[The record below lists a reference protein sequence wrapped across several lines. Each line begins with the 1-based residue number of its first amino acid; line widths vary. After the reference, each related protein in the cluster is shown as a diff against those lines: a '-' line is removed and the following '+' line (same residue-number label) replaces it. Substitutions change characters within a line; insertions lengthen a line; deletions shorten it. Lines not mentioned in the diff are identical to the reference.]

1 MSIFDAQDG
10 CSCKHHAWT
19 MADFT
24 PTICHLVSLAKKQV
38 FQRISFYR
46 LVTWLKGENATA
58 SLSAAFT
65 ASSQRYSAMSDI
77 SRPAVERPVQTSLA
91 PAASQQDP
99 ATASRTLAQ
108 SATDQQLPRKTSFY
122 HIGDSTEVNETITA
136 PQGDSFEELDM
147 NEQDLAVEAYLDAA
161 EVPTAPPA
169 SDRDD
174 GSPVVPVGCKAC
186 AGQHVRHSRTGDCR
200 LAPGAVQ
207 QVAHTVECRACT
219 RGAHE
224 RHTRAF
230 GCRLA
235 PRPDPAVA
243 APPEPRGPRA
253 RPRIDLTADLKSPAT
268 PNSASNF
275 PNPYAAQNAAFA
287 PLSKPGVI
295 SLEEK
300 QSTPSSDTKK
310 AQSVQTISAWCR
322 SC

>member
-1 MSIFDAQDG
+1 
-10 CSCKHHAWT
+10 

-24 PTICHLVSLAKKQV
+24 PKICHIVSLAKKQV

-161 EVPTAPPA
+161 EVPTAPPGKRSRRRIPSRA
-169 SDRDD
+169 GRVQSMRWTTCETFQNRRL
-174 GSPVVPVGCKAC
+174 SPCSRRSA
-186 AGQHVRHSRTGDCR
+186 AGRTYR
-200 LAPGAVQ
+200 RVQ
-207 QVAHTVECRACT
+207 SLHPWR
-219 RGAHE
+219 
-224 RHTRAF
+224 
-230 GCRLA
+230 
-235 PRPDPAVA
+235 
-243 APPEPRGPRA
+243 PRA
-253 RPRIDLTADLKSPAT
+253 
-268 PNSASNF
+268 
-275 PNPYAAQNAAFA
+275 PY
-287 PLSKPGVI
+287 
-295 SLEEK
+295 
-300 QSTPSSDTKK
+300 SS
-310 AQSVQTISAWCR
+310 IWL
-322 SC
+322 

>member
-1 MSIFDAQDG
+1 
-10 CSCKHHAWT
+10 
-19 MADFT
+19 
-24 PTICHLVSLAKKQV
+24 
-38 FQRISFYR
+38 
-46 LVTWLKGENATA
+46 
-58 SLSAAFT
+58 
-65 ASSQRYSAMSDI
+65 
-77 SRPAVERPVQTSLA
+77 
-91 PAASQQDP
+91 
-99 ATASRTLAQ
+99 
-108 SATDQQLPRKTSFY
+108 
-122 HIGDSTEVNETITA
+122 
-136 PQGDSFEELDM
+136 M

-161 EVPTAPPA
+161 EVPTALPA

-207 QVAHTVECRACT
+207 QVAPTVECRACT

-268 PNSASNF
+268 PNSASSF

-300 QSTPSSDTKK
+300 RSTPSSDTKK
-310 AQSVQTISAWCR
+310 AQSVQTISAR
-322 SC
+322 AVDRE